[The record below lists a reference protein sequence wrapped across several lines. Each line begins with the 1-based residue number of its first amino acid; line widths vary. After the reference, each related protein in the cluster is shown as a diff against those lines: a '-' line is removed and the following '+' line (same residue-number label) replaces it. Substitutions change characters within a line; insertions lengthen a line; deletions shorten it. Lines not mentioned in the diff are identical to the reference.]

1 MNDLVLYEINGQTA
15 IITLNRPEQLNSLS
29 GDLVEQ
35 FVDALAKAEVD
46 SKAKSIIITG
56 AGRAFC
62 AGGDLLFMNTLT
74 NAHERKVF
82 IEKCGLIIK
91 TIVNMA
97 KPVIAMV
104 NGVAAGAGFNIALA
118 CDLIFAS
125 DTAKFAQSFAKV
137 GLIPDCGGIYFLA
150 RTVGLHKA
158 KEIMF
163 TADTLTAQ
171 ECLQLKLVNQV
182 LPIND
187 LFEQVVGFSNALAH
201 SAPLALAMTKKALNN
216 TQASLEDVLNYEA
229 VAQAMLLETQDYA
242 EGVKA
247 FKEKRAPNFVG
258 K

>member
-1 MNDLVLYEINGQTA
+1 MQELVLYEVKGQTA
-15 IITLNRPEQLNSLS
+15 VITLNRPEQLNSLDS
-29 GDLVEQ
+29 DMVEQ
-35 FVDALAKAEVD
+35 FIDALSRAEIDVE
-46 SKAKSIIITG
+46 AKSIVLTG

-62 AGGDLLFMNTLT
+62 AGGDLLFMETLN
-74 NAHERKVF
+74 NAHERKLF
-82 IEKCGLIIK
+82 IEKCGTIIK

-97 KPVIAMV
+97 KPVVAMV

-118 CDLIFAS
+118 CDLIFAADS
-125 DTAKFAQSFAKV
+125 AKFSQSFAKV

-150 RTVGLHKA
+150 KTVGLHKA

-171 ECLQLKLVNQV
+171 ECLQLKIVNQV
-182 LPIND
+182 LPLD
-187 LFEQVVGFSNALAH
+187 ELSEQVLDFSNALANL
-201 SAPLALAMTKKALNN
+201 APLALAMTKKALNN
-216 TQASLEDVLNYEA
+216 TEASLNDVLNYEA

-247 FKEKRAPNFVG
+247 FKQKRAPLFIG

>member
-1 MNDLVLYEINGQTA
+1 MEELVLYEISGKTA

-35 FVDALAKAEVD
+35 FIEALSKAEVD
-46 SKAKSIIITG
+46 HNAKSIIITG

-62 AGGDLLFMNTLT
+62 AGGDLLFMSTLT

-118 CDLIFAS
+118 CDLVFAADS
-125 DTAKFAQSFAKV
+125 AKFAQSFAKV

-163 TADTLTAQ
+163 TADTITAQ
-171 ECLQLKLVNQV
+171 ECFQLKLVNQV
-182 LPIND
+182 LPSNE
-187 LFEQVVGFSNALAH
+187 LFEQVVSFSNALAQ
-201 SAPLALAMTKKALNN
+201 SAPLAIAMTKKALNN
-216 TQASLEDVLNYEA
+216 TEASLDDVLNYEA
-229 VAQAMLLETQDYA
+229 VAQAMLLETKDYA

-247 FKEKRAPNFVG
+247 FKEKRVPNFIG